1 MLMRENQPLLEP
13 LILVTNDDGVYANGI
28 YALQQAIAEIGQT
41 VVVAPEAEKSAV
53 GHAITISDPIRISE
67 LERENGF
74 SGYAVAGTPADCVKL
89 GIKVVLERKPDLVV
103 SGINRGSNVGM
114 SVFYSGTVSAATEA
128 VILGVPAIAISLD
141 AWTLPD
147 YSYAAEVAKRFV
159 RTALQKGITPGV
171 ALNINI
177 PKTPNGEALGFR
189 VTRQGTSNYEERFDK
204 RIDPR
209 QNIYYWMDGE
219 LVSHEEDPS
228 VDDVALREGYV
239 SVTPLHYNLTSEES
253 FAHLNSWEE
262 FQNDAS

>member
-1 MLMRENQPLLEP
+1 MPEP
-13 LILVTNDDGVYANGI
+13 LILVTNDDGFYAAGI
-28 YALQQAIAEIGQT
+28 YALQQALADIGET

-53 GHAITISDPIRISE
+53 GHAITISNPIRISE

-89 GIKVVLERKPDLVV
+89 GIKVIVDRTPDLVV

-114 SVFYSGTVSAATEA
+114 SVLYSGTVSAATEA

-141 AWTLPD
+141 AWVRPD
-147 YSYAAEVAKRFV
+147 YSYAAKVARQFV
-159 RTALQKGITPGV
+159 RRALEKGIAPGV
-171 ALNINI
+171 ALNINV
-177 PKTPNGEALGFR
+177 PKTPNGEAAGFR
-189 VTRQGTSNYEERFDK
+189 LTRQGTSNYEERFDQ

-209 QNIYYWMDGE
+209 QNVYYWMDGE
-219 LVSHEEDPS
+219 LVSNESDAS

-253 FAHLNSWEE
+253 FAELNSWED
-262 FQNDAS
+262 FQDDAP